1 MKELSEIRA
10 EIDKI
15 DTQLIEL
22 FKQRMDCAK
31 EVGIYKKA
39 NGTPVLNQERENEI
53 LDSNR
58 YTYSEYGAYAR
69 LLFSNIMELSRALQH
84 NIVGSGKKL
93 RGEH

>member
-39 NGTPVLNQERENEI
+39 NGTPVLNQEREN
-53 LDSNR
+53 
-58 YTYSEYGAYAR
+58 
-69 LLFSNIMELSRALQH
+69 
-84 NIVGSGKKL
+84 
-93 RGEH
+93 